1 MTLNTTDCKIAALA
15 LNGGLV
21 QTIALLPSSPA
32 INTGLFNNE
41 QSPFDEWGVPKPQG
55 AEYDIGV
62 YEYIPS

>member
-41 QSPFDEWGVPKPQG
+41 QSPFDE
-55 AEYDIGV
+55 
-62 YEYIPS
+62 